1 MSVAEMKKKIN
12 EKVDTLNEAQLKV
25 VMGLIEKVESAKDK
39 STANIELI
47 FEEAAAKYGMYYKSW
62 LNDPKQKSKAL

>member
-25 VMGLIEKVESAKDK
+25 VDIFINKINNLPAGEWNLLSHVE
-39 STANIELI
+39 NIVNERAEVLKKLA
-47 FEEAAAKYGMYYKSW
+47 E
-62 LNDPKQKSKAL
+62 